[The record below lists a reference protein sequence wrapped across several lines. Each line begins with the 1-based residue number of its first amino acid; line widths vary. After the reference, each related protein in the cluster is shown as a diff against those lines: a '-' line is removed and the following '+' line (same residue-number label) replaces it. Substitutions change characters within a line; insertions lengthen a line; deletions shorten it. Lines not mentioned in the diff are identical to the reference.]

1 MTQTSGVILCL
12 AYILGLLST
21 VIFWGGYGILAL
33 GIGTVILCRSRFTKT
48 LPSGWRVGQKPLVW
62 LAAGAVGLLATMYF
76 QARVPQ
82 PAAND
87 ISKFVASGSSRYQ
100 EQLVT
105 VQGKVASTP
114 HLTRSQ
120 KAQFWLEATE
130 LEEVKGAGEQRSK
143 GVTGKLYVTVPLAQA
158 AGIYPGEA
166 IALTG
171 SLYKPKSAINPGGF
185 DFQAYLAK
193 SGTFARLKGRQVNLL
208 AQETKLKWGWWTVSQ
223 RIIRS
228 QRRWL
233 GSPEGP
239 LVSAI
244 VLGHQAVDLP
254 YAIQDQF
261 VQVGLAHA
269 IVASGFKVSLILGLL
284 LSVTRRL
291 SQRVQFIVGTVALI
305 TYAGLTGF
313 HPPVLRAAVMGFGA
327 LIALV
332 LRRKRK
338 PLNSVLT
345 SGTLLLLINPLW
357 IWDIG
362 FELSFLATLGLIVTV
377 PPLIKRLDWL
387 PPAIASLVAVQIA
400 TYLWTLPL
408 TLHVF
413 SVVAPY
419 SIVVNILTTP
429 LISIISIGGILSAF
443 TALLCPLAG
452 SALAWLLYY
461 PTYILIAIV
470 HFFCQLPGNSV
481 TVSTVSVLQL
491 STLYG
496 LMGLVWLQPWWQR
509 RWWLA
514 SLMAIGL
521 VSIPV

>member
-1 MTQTSGVILCL
+1 M
-12 AYILGLLST
+12 
-21 VIFWGGYGILAL
+21 GY
-33 GIGTVILCRSRFTKT
+33 
-48 LPSGWRVGQKPLVW
+48 
-62 LAAGAVGLLATMYF
+62 
-76 QARVPQ
+76 
-82 PAAND
+82 
-87 ISKFVASGSSRYQ
+87 
-100 EQLVT
+100 
-105 VQGKVASTP
+105 P
-114 HLTRSQ
+114 HPTC
-120 KAQFWLEATE
+120 
-130 LEEVKGAGEQRSK
+130 
-143 GVTGKLYVTVPLAQA
+143 
-158 AGIYPGEA
+158 
-166 IALTG
+166 
-171 SLYKPKSAINPGGF
+171 
-185 DFQAYLAK
+185 
-193 SGTFARLKGRQVNLL
+193 LKGISFLGNRLNLL
-208 AQETKLKWGWWTVSQ
+208 AQETKPEWGWWAIRQ

-228 QRRWL
+228 QMRWL

-244 VLGHQAVDLP
+244 VMGHQAVDLP

-261 VQVGLAHA
+261 VQAGLAHG

-284 LSVTRRL
+284 LAVTKRL
-291 SQRVQFIVGTVALI
+291 SQRVQFILGTVALF

-338 PLNSVLT
+338 PLNSVLAAA
-345 SGTLLLLINPLW
+345 TLLLLINPLW

-377 PPLIKRLDWL
+377 PPLIKQLDWL

-408 TLHVF
+408 ALHVF

-419 SIVVNILTTP
+419 SIVVNILTIP

-443 TALLCPLAG
+443 AALIWPLTG

-461 PTYILIAIV
+461 PTHILIMLV
-470 HFFCQLPGNSV
+470 HFFCQLPANSI
-481 TVSTVSVLQL
+481 TVSTSVLQL
-491 STLYG
+491 SALYG
-496 LMGLVWLQPWWQR
+496 LMGLVWLQSWWQR
-509 RWWLA
+509 HWWLA